1 MDTSGQTTNR
11 APASPPRATA
21 SPGDP
26 GSWRVPE
33 PFDDGAVAPSQ
44 TAPGVAA
51 RRVYQSPALFRGER
65 EVVIVHRGQE
75 YRLRIT
81 KADKLI
87 LTK

>member
-1 MDTSGQTTNR
+1 MDGKPADGRRTPADGRASVDCR
-11 APASPPRATA
+11 APLEERQAPRRIFST
-21 SPGDP
+21 S
-26 GSWRVPE
+26 
-33 PFDDGAVAPSQ
+33 
-44 TAPGVAA
+44 
-51 RRVYQSPALFRGER
+51 LFREER